1 MIVNQQS
8 LRGIY
13 VGFNTLFNKALEG
26 VTPLY
31 TEICL
36 LYTSPSPRD

>member
-13 VGFNTLFNKALEG
+13 VGFNTLFNRAFEG
-26 VTPLY
+26 VTPL
-31 TEICL
+31 
-36 LYTSPSPRD
+36 

>member
-13 VGFNTLFNKALEG
+13 VGFNTLFNRAFEG
-26 VTPLY
+26 VTPCS
-31 TEICL
+31 EN
-36 LYTSPSPRD
+36 P